1 MRTMTVTYSRYIVSV
16 ICALL
21 LFIALL
27 HLPIAY
33 YRFLRVVV
41 FIGALLVVYRNRKDW
56 LFWSILFVGVA
67 ILFNPILPIY
77 LYKRSVWMPLD
88 IIVGILFLVEGFLKK
103 EKRKEAD
110 VSEVNAPKKEEKTY
124 GRDRIL

>member
-1 MRTMTVTYSRYIVSV
+1 MKIKVVSNRHIVST

-21 LFIALL
+21 LFIAVF
-27 HLPIAY
+27 HLPAGY

-56 LFWSILFVGVA
+56 LFWTILFACIV

-77 LYKRSVWMPLD
+77 LYKRSIWMPLD
-88 IIVGILFLVEGFLKK
+88 IIVGILFLIEGFLKK
-103 EKRKEAD
+103 EKQEEDEIEEERESKQ
-110 VSEVNAPKKEEKTY
+110 EEKTF

>member
-1 MRTMTVTYSRYIVSV
+1 MKIKTVSNRHIVST

-21 LFIALL
+21 LFIAVL
-27 HLPIAY
+27 HLPAGY

-56 LFWSILFVGVA
+56 LFWTILFVCVA
-67 ILFNPILPIY
+67 ILFNPIQPIY
-77 LYKRSVWMPLD
+77 LYKRSIWMPLD
-88 IIVGILFLVEGFLKK
+88 IIVGILFLIEGFLKK
-103 EKRKEAD
+103 EKQEENEIEEERESKQ
-110 VSEVNAPKKEEKTY
+110 EEKTF